1 MAIKA
6 QLSDIYVLVRK
17 LDPVTGKPKTP
28 KELEVMAIGC
38 PTTFSPGGNPAD
50 QIEITCLSDS
60 SRRYMPGLRTPGQ
73 ASMTLLADPADP
85 THVRLF
91 NLCETDDAEDKDL
104 TFAVGWSDGTAVPTV
119 NSAGDDFDLPTSR
132 TWFCFKGYI
141 SDFPFDFAQ
150 NTAVSTQMT
159 IQRTGAGQWLVKA

>member
-1 MAIKA
+1 MAINA

-17 LDPVTGKPKTP
+17 LDPATGLPKTP

-50 QIEITCLSDS
+50 QIEITCLNDS
-60 SRRYMPGLRTPGQ
+60 TRRYMPGLRTPGQ
-73 ASMTLLADPADP
+73 ATMTLLADPADP
-85 THVRLF
+85 THIRLF
-91 NLCETDDAEDKDL
+91 KLSETDDSEDKDL
-104 TFAVGWSDGTAVPTV
+104 VFAVGWSDGTAAPTV
-119 NSAGDDFDLPTSR
+119 SSSGDDLNCPNTR
-132 TWFCFKGYI
+132 TWFVFRGYI

-159 IQRTGAGQWLVKA
+159 IQRTGAAQWITKV